1 MIHAGRALPVHTFH
15 DRNQRGISA
24 AMTGIRTGALVEG
37 PSRQNPPT
45 PDHALVA
52 AERNP
57 VNNPPVG
64 TSRIGS
70 NSVVDTSSSAHDPPA
85 IGSRGGSDGR
95 GNGDDHNGAT
105 TSRVGDGGTRH
116 EESRRDPTQNMA
128 VDNHMPSLTTRHRT
142 VGYVLPTIIFPL
154 AHNNTS
160 IYPHQKTI

>member
-1 MIHAGRALPVHTFH
+1 
-15 DRNQRGISA
+15 
-24 AMTGIRTGALVEG
+24 MTGIHTGALVEG
-37 PSRQNPPT
+37 LSRQNPPA
-45 PDHALVA
+45 PDSALVT

-64 TSRIGS
+64 TSRLGI
-70 NSVVDTSSSAHDPPA
+70 NDTSSSEHDPAA
-85 IGSRGGSDGR
+85 IGGRGGSDDR
-95 GNGDDHNGAT
+95 GNGDDHNEAT
-105 TSRVGDGGTRH
+105 TSRVGDGGTRR

-128 VDNHMPSLTTRHRT
+128 VANHTSSLTTRSRT